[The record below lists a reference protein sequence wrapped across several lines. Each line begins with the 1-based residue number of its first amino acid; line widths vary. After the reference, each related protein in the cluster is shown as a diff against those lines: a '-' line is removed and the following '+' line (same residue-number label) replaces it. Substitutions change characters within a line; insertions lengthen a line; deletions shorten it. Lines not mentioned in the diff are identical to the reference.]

1 MAKVGQIGLSGLHLA
16 KRKEITNEVDTE
28 TTISVAGMVSA
39 EVEIETVSENIY
51 SDDVVAEVIATG
63 FSSGTVTM
71 ELLGLSMEEYAMISG
86 QEIVDGVV
94 ADNANILSPV
104 LAMTFKSQKSNG
116 TYRYVSLPQVKA
128 NIKGESF
135 ATKEDGVEIANVE
148 IEFNIIPMSE
158 TGIWRVRAD
167 EDTCKNTTFLNT
179 FLTTFPENVPA
190 PLEMS
195 KTKK

>member
-1 MAKVGQIGLSGLHLA
+1 MAKIGQIGLSGLHLA
-16 KRKEITNEVDTE
+16 KRKDTTNEVDTA
-28 TTISVAGMVSA
+28 TTIAVAGMVSA
-39 EVEIETVSENIY
+39 EVEIETISENIY
-51 SDDVVAEVIATG
+51 ADDVVAEVIATG

-86 QEIVDGVV
+86 QKIVDGVV
-94 ADNANILSPV
+94 ADNANVLSPV

-148 IEFNIIPMSE
+148 IEFNIIPMAE

-167 EDTCKNTTFLNT
+167 EDTCKNAEFLNT
-179 FLTTFPENVPA
+179 FLTAFPENVPS
-190 PLEMS
+190 PLEIL
-195 KTKK
+195 KDKK

>member
-1 MAKVGQIGLSGLHLA
+1 MAKIGQIGLSGLHLA
-16 KRKEITNEVDTE
+16 KRDEITNEVLKE
-28 TTISVAGMVSA
+28 TTISVSGMVSA

-51 SDDVVAEVIATG
+51 ADDVVAEVIASG

-94 ADNANILSPV
+94 ADNANVLSPV

-148 IEFNIIPMSE
+148 IEFSIIPMTE

-167 EDTCKNTTFLNT
+167 EDTCKNSQYLAS
-179 FLTTFPENVPA
+179 FLTSFPEDVPSQILKA
-190 PLEMS
+190 S
-195 KTKK
+195 K

>member
-1 MAKVGQIGLSGLHLA
+1 MAKIGQIGLSGLHLA
-16 KRKEITNEVDTE
+16 KRNELTNEVDTD
-28 TTISVAGMVSA
+28 TTISVAGLVTA

-51 SDDVVAEVIATG
+51 ADDVVAEVIASG

-71 ELLGLSMEEYAMISG
+71 ELLGLSMEEYALISG

-94 ADNANILSPV
+94 ADNSNVLSPV

-116 TYRYVSLPQVKA
+116 TYRYVSLPNVKA

-148 IEFNIIPMSE
+148 IEFSIIPMAE

-167 EDTCKNTTFLNT
+167 QDACKNTEFLNT
-179 FLTTFPENVPA
+179 FLTTFPENVPT
-190 PLEMS
+190 PLEML
-195 KTKK
+195 KNKK

>member
-1 MAKVGQIGLSGLHLA
+1 MAKVGTIGLAGLHLA
-16 KRKEITNEVDTE
+16 KRDELTNEVLKE
-28 TTISVAGMVSA
+28 TTMAVAGLVTA

-51 SDDVVAEVIATG
+51 ADDVIAEVIASG

-71 ELLGLSMEEYAMISG
+71 ELLGLSMEEYALISG
-86 QEIVDGVV
+86 QEMVDGVI
-94 ADNANILSPV
+94 ADNANVLSPV

-135 ATKEDGVEIANVE
+135 STKEDGVEIANVE
-148 IEFNIIPMSE
+148 IEFSIIPMAE

-167 EDTCKNTTFLNT
+167 EDTCKNSEFLNT

-190 PLEMS
+190 PLEML

>member
-1 MAKVGQIGLSGLHLA
+1 MAKIGQIGLSGLHLA
-16 KRKEITNEVDTE
+16 KRRDTTNEVDTA
-28 TTISVAGMVSA
+28 TTISVAGLVTA

-51 SDDVVAEVIATG
+51 ADDVVAEVIASG

-71 ELLGLSMEEYAMISG
+71 ELLGLSMEEYALISG

-94 ADNANILSPV
+94 ADNSNVLSPV

-116 TYRYVSLPQVKA
+116 TYRYVSLPNVKA
-128 NIKGESF
+128 NITGESF
-135 ATKEDGVEIANVE
+135 STKEDGIEIANVE
-148 IEFNIIPMSE
+148 IEFSIIPMAE

-167 EDTCKNTTFLNT
+167 EDTCKNTEFLNT
-179 FLTTFPENVPA
+179 FLTTFPENVPT
-190 PLEMS
+190 PLEML

>member
-1 MAKVGQIGLSGLHLA
+1 MAKIGQIGLSGLHLA
-16 KRKEITNEVDTE
+16 KRNELTNEVDTD
-28 TTISVAGMVSA
+28 TTISVAGLVTA

-51 SDDVVAEVIATG
+51 ADDVVAEVIASG

-71 ELLGLSMEEYAMISG
+71 ELLGLSMEEYALISG

-94 ADNANILSPV
+94 ADNSNVLSPV

-135 ATKEDGVEIANVE
+135 TTKEDGVEIANVE
-148 IEFNIIPMSE
+148 IEFSIIPMTE

-167 EDTCKNTTFLNT
+167 QDACKNTEFLNT
-179 FLTTFPENVPA
+179 FLTTFPENVPT
-190 PLEMS
+190 PLEML

>member
-1 MAKVGQIGLSGLHLA
+1 MAKIGQIGLSGLHLA
-16 KRKEITNEVDTE
+16 KRKDTTNEVDTA
-28 TTISVAGMVSA
+28 TTISVAGLVTA
-39 EVEIETVSENIY
+39 EVEIETVSENI
-51 SDDVVAEVIATG
+51 SADDVVAEVIATG

-71 ELLGLSMEEYAMISG
+71 ELLGLSMEEYALISG
-86 QEIVDGVV
+86 QEMVDGVI
-94 ADNANILSPV
+94 ADNANVLSPV

-148 IEFNIIPMSE
+148 IEFSIIPMAE

-167 EDTCKNTTFLNT
+167 EDTCSNSEFLNT
-179 FLTTFPENVPA
+179 FLTTFPENVPE
-190 PLEMS
+190 PSRML
-195 KTKK
+195 KDKK

>member
-1 MAKVGQIGLSGLHLA
+1 MAKIGQIGLSGLHLA
-16 KRKEITNEVDTE
+16 KRDEITNEVLKE

-51 SDDVVAEVIATG
+51 ADDVVAEVIASG

-94 ADNANILSPV
+94 ADNANVLSPV

-148 IEFNIIPMSE
+148 IEFSIIPMTE

-167 EDTCKNTTFLNT
+167 EDTCKNKEYLTS
-179 FLTTFPENVPA
+179 FLTSFPEDVPSTLLKA
-190 PLEMS
+190 D
-195 KTKK
+195 K

>member
-1 MAKVGQIGLSGLHLA
+1 MAKIGQIGLSGLHLA
-16 KRKEITNEVDTE
+16 KRKEVINEVDTE

-39 EVEIETVSENIY
+39 EIEIETISENIY
-51 SDDVVAEVIATG
+51 ADDVVVEVIATG

-94 ADNANILSPV
+94 ADNANVLSPV

-128 NIKGESF
+128 QIKGESF

-148 IEFNIIPMSE
+148 IEFSIIPMAE

-167 EDTCKNTTFLNT
+167 EDTCKNTEFLNT
-179 FLTTFPENVPA
+179 FLTTFPENVPS
-190 PLEMS
+190 PLEML
-195 KTKK
+195 KDKK

>member
-1 MAKVGQIGLSGLHLA
+1 MAKIGQIGLSGLHLA
-16 KRKEITNEVDTE
+16 KRKDTTNEVDTA
-28 TTISVAGMVSA
+28 TKISIAGLVTA

-51 SDDVVAEVIATG
+51 ADDVVAEVIASG

-71 ELLGLSMEEYAMISG
+71 ELLGLSMEEYALISG
-86 QEIVDGVV
+86 QEMVDGVI
-94 ADNANILSPV
+94 ADNANVLSPV

-116 TYRYVSLPQVKA
+116 TYRYVSLPQVKGS
-128 NIKGESF
+128 IKNESF
-135 ATKEDGVEIANVE
+135 QTKEDGVEIANVE
-148 IEFNIIPMSE
+148 VEFNIIPMAE

-167 EDTCKNTTFLNT
+167 EDTCKNTEFLNT

-190 PLEMS
+190 PLEML

>member
-1 MAKVGQIGLSGLHLA
+1 MAKIGQIGLSGLHLA
-16 KRKEITNEVDTE
+16 KRNELTNEVDTD
-28 TTISVAGMVSA
+28 TTISVAGLVTA

-51 SDDVVAEVIATG
+51 ADDVVAEVIASG

-71 ELLGLSMEEYAMISG
+71 ELLGLSMEEYALISG

-94 ADNANILSPV
+94 ADNSNVLSPV

-135 ATKEDGVEIANVE
+135 TTKEDGVEIANVE
-148 IEFNIIPMSE
+148 IEFSIIPMAE

-167 EDTCKNTTFLNT
+167 QDACKNTEFLNT
-179 FLTTFPENVPA
+179 FLTTFPENVPT
-190 PLEMS
+190 PLEML

>member
-1 MAKVGQIGLSGLHLA
+1 MAKIGQIGLSGLHLA
-16 KRKEITNEVDTE
+16 KRNELTNEVDTD
-28 TTISVAGMVSA
+28 TTISVAGLVTA

-51 SDDVVAEVIATG
+51 ADDVVAEVIASG

-71 ELLGLSMEEYAMISG
+71 ELLGLSMEEYALISG

-94 ADNANILSPV
+94 ADNSNVLSPV

-135 ATKEDGVEIANVE
+135 TTKEDGVEIANVE
-148 IEFNIIPMSE
+148 IEFSIIPMAE

-167 EDTCKNTTFLNT
+167 QDACKNTEFLNT
-179 FLTTFPENVPA
+179 FLTTFPENVPT
-190 PLEMS
+190 PLEML
-195 KTKK
+195 KNKK

>member
-1 MAKVGQIGLSGLHLA
+1 MAKIGQIGLSGLHLA
-16 KRKEITNEVDTE
+16 KRDEITNEVLKE
-28 TTISVAGMVSA
+28 TTISVSGMVSA

-51 SDDVVAEVIATG
+51 ADDVVAEVIASG
-63 FSSGTVTM
+63 FSSGTITV
-71 ELLGLSMEEYAMISG
+71 ELLGLSMQEYAMISG
-86 QEIVDGVV
+86 QEMVDGVV
-94 ADNANILSPV
+94 ADNANVLSPV

-148 IEFNIIPMSE
+148 IEFSIIPMTE

-167 EDTCKNTTFLNT
+167 EDTCKNSQYLAS
-179 FLTTFPENVPA
+179 FLTSFPEDVPSQILKA
-190 PLEMS
+190 S
-195 KTKK
+195 K

>member
-1 MAKVGQIGLSGLHLA
+1 MAKIGQIGLSGLHLA
-16 KRKEITNEVDTE
+16 KRDEITNEVLKE
-28 TTISVAGMVSA
+28 TTISVSGMVSA

-51 SDDVVAEVIATG
+51 ADDVVAEVISSG

-94 ADNANILSPV
+94 ADNANVLSPV

-148 IEFNIIPMSE
+148 IEFSIIPMTE

-167 EDTCKNTTFLNT
+167 EDTCKNSQYLAS
-179 FLTTFPENVPA
+179 FLTSFPEDVPSQILKA
-190 PLEMS
+190 S
-195 KTKK
+195 K